1 MCKKIYFSHDCDA
14 RNDERVT
21 RLRIRYGAAG
31 YGIYFMLL
39 ELLQAASEYTLETD
53 YKALA
58 FDLRVPACRI
68 KAIVEQSGLFV
79 LIDDGKRFY
88 SERLAR
94 DMGEQEKLEL
104 RRSEAAQYAAAMR
117 WDAENG
123 IRTSSKGACES
134 HQKTMRIASE
144 KHAIRIENVC
154 ESHSEASGAKTE
166 KEKEEER
173 EKEKDLPPLIPPYI
187 EKEKE
192 KQQEKEKAF
201 VPSCACARAYE
212 GGEADARTEG
222 DNTVTQV
229 PPAGA
234 EHNGTSTEPLQPAP
248 LPAPAEAVE
257 EVTAE
262 EVAPAAAEIE
272 KKKAARKPMPRPTLE
287 EVKACIAERGYHV
300 DAEAFIAFYES
311 NGWKVG
317 KNPMKSWRSALVTW
331 EKRTPTQSTFTNP
344 INANQNGQGFTK
356 TLAEQR
362 RDRNNQDCAD
372 FFARKMAEINA
383 YDMAR
388 RAAATESL

>member
-39 ELLQAASEYTLETD
+39 ELLQAAPEYTLETD

-68 KAIVEQSGLFV
+68 KTIVEQSGLFV
-79 LIDDGKRFY
+79 VIDDGRRFY

-94 DMGEQEKLEL
+94 DMGEQERLERRRTEIGRLGAEARWKDPAVMPEASKNDALGIEKTCL
-104 RRSEAAQYAAAMR
+104 RHSEAA
-117 WDAENG
+117 
-123 IRTSSKGACES
+123 
-134 HQKTMRIASE
+134 
-144 KHAIRIENVC
+144 
-154 ESHSEASGAKTE
+154 GAKTE

-173 EKEKDLPPLIPPYI
+173 EKEKDFSPLIPPYT
-187 EKEKE
+187 EKEKSKE
-192 KQQEKEKAF
+192 EEKEKAF
-201 VPSCACARAYE
+201 VPSCACARAHVCE
-212 GGEADARTEG
+212 GDGQAEASEIADVNTPADAA
-222 DNTVTQV
+222 

-234 EHNGTSTEPLQPAP
+234 EHIGAST
-248 LPAPAEAVE
+248 PAPADAVE
-257 EVTAE
+257 EIETVAPE
-262 EVAPAAAEIE
+262 EVAPEGAAAGGE
-272 KKKAARKPMPRPTLE
+272 KKSARKPMQRPTLE

-300 DAEAFIAFYES
+300 DAEAFINFYDS

-317 KNPMKSWRSALVTW
+317 RNPMKSWRAALVTW
-331 EKRTPTQSTFTNP
+331 EKRHTPSNTANP
-344 INANQNGQGFTK
+344 INQNAYGQGFTK

-388 RAAATESL
+388 RAAAAEPL

>member
-39 ELLQAASEYTLETD
+39 ELLQAAPEYTLETD

-68 KAIVEQSGLFV
+68 KTIVEQSGLFV

-94 DMGEQEKLEL
+94 DMGEQEKLEQ
-104 RRSEAAQYAAAMR
+104 RRAEAARIGAEAR
-117 WDAENG
+117 WNAPEG
-123 IRTSSKGACES
+123 
-134 HQKTMRIASE
+134 MRIAS
-144 KHAIRIENVC
+144 KTHANRIENVC
-154 ESHSEASGAKTE
+154 ESHSEAACAKTE

-173 EKEKDLPPLIPPYI
+173 EKEKDFPPLIPPYI
-187 EKEKE
+187 EKEKSKE
-192 KQQEKEKAF
+192 EEKEKAF
-201 VPSCACARAYE
+201 VPSCACARAHVC
-212 GGEADARTEG
+212 EADARTEG
-222 DNTVTQV
+222 DKAEGTTASVNQA

-234 EHNGTSTEPLQPAP
+234 EHIGTSAEPLQPAP
-248 LPAPAEAVE
+248 QPAPAETVE
-257 EVTAE
+257 EVAPE
-262 EVAPAAAEIE
+262 EVAPAEVAAEGE
-272 KKKAARKPMPRPTLE
+272 KKSARTPMKRPTLE

-300 DAEAFIAFYES
+300 DAEAFISFYES

-317 KNPMKSWRSALVTW
+317 KNPMKSWRAALVTW
-331 EKRTPTQSTFTNP
+331 EKRHTPSNTANP
-344 INANQNGQGFTK
+344 INQNAYGQGFTK

-388 RAAATESL
+388 RAAAAESL